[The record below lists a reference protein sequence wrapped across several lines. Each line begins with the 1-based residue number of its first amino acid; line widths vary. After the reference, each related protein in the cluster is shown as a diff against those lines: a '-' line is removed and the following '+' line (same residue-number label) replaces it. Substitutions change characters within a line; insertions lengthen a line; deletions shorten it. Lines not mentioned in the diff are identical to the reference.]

1 MSGKGKK
8 SPSCSQPKKKK
19 RRTNSKKNTKGQ
31 SDTVSAD
38 LSCVSTVSTLHN
50 STNLTTQALKGGS
63 FQNFYNMATFSSP
76 QMQIPGSMQGTGQV
90 PMQFQYSPTSQ
101 GMGAPYNFGPQMP
114 MQMNVKTDWANEL
127 TENMKQMSKEL
138 SKLSSIEKTLSGIK
152 LSVSNLENKV
162 ETMDSKLINCEKS
175 CSFLSKEYEDQKK
188 ELNAAKSNV
197 SKLQKRRTDLE
208 SKCMEYESKSSKMH
222 TKLLDLESRN
232 MRENLVFHGLPE
244 NVNEDCE
251 AVVKTFCQEKLNM
264 AELEVKAIILDRVH
278 RIGRFEKM
286 RPGAV
291 RPIVAKFHRYSDREK
306 GPTTG
311 L

>member
-1 MSGKGKK
+1 
-8 SPSCSQPKKKK
+8 
-19 RRTNSKKNTKGQ
+19 
-31 SDTVSAD
+31 
-38 LSCVSTVSTLHN
+38 
-50 STNLTTQALKGGS
+50 
-63 FQNFYNMATFSSP
+63 
-76 QMQIPGSMQGTGQV
+76 
-90 PMQFQYSPTSQ
+90 
-101 GMGAPYNFGPQMP
+101 
-114 MQMNVKTDWANEL
+114 MNVKPDWANEL

-162 ETMDSKLINCEKS
+162 ETMESKLINCEKS

-188 ELNAAKSNV
+188 EFNAAKSNV
-197 SKLQKRRTDLE
+197 SKLQKRCTDLE
-208 SKCMEYESKSSKMH
+208 SKCLEHESKSFKMH
-222 TKLLDLESRN
+222 TLDLESRN

-278 RIGRFEKM
+278 RIGRVEKM

-291 RPIVAKFHRYSDREK
+291 YPIVTKFHRYSDRERVR
-306 GPTTG
+306 
-311 L
+311 

>member
-31 SDTVSAD
+31 SETVSAD
-38 LSCVSTVSTLHN
+38 LSCVSTMSTLHN

-63 FQNFYNMATFSSP
+63 SQNFYNMATFSSP

-114 MQMNVKTDWANEL
+114 MQMNVKPDWANEL

-162 ETMDSKLINCEKS
+162 ETMESKLINCEKS

-188 ELNAAKSNV
+188 EFNAAKSNV
-197 SKLQKRRTDLE
+197 SKLQKRCTDLE
-208 SKCMEYESKSSKMH
+208 SKCMEYESKSS
-222 TKLLDLESRN
+222 
-232 MRENLVFHGLPE
+232 
-244 NVNEDCE
+244 
-251 AVVKTFCQEKLNM
+251 
-264 AELEVKAIILDRVH
+264 
-278 RIGRFEKM
+278 
-286 RPGAV
+286 
-291 RPIVAKFHRYSDREK
+291 
-306 GPTTG
+306 
-311 L
+311 